1 MAITR
6 MRHPCLNSVR
16 SIAADGA
23 ATVWAE
29 IMVGCASIAMTISR
43 EHDNSCLI
51 LDQQQAAAQRS
62 APRRHHRGVMG
73 RDLSFFAAPPKLKT
87 RFVNVAQ
94 TVRTAT
100 GELPAVRV
108 EGQLAIA
115 RDA

>member
-1 MAITR
+1 
-6 MRHPCLNSVR
+6 
-16 SIAADGA
+16 
-23 ATVWAE
+23 
-29 IMVGCASIAMTISR
+29 
-43 EHDNSCLI
+43 
-51 LDQQQAAAQRS
+51 AAAQRS

-100 GELPAVRV
+100 GELPAARV

-115 RDA
+115 RDAFSTFDKRTAFAARAQSQCLEPDHGQDGEAVVELRGADVRRLEIGA